1 MLGPLTNKPRKVE
14 GSLETTIGPTSRGQG
29 QSQGQLRGQ
38 WKGRS
43 LALLGGLLTTTSIPP
58 LGWWPLALLGLG
70 LLPVALESAARAR
83 SRLLIAGFFATA
95 LYVPSLWWL
104 TQFSLPGGIAIA
116 LIEVLITA
124 LTITVLVPRTQQSCR
139 WHSVV
144 SCTVA
149 VVSADALRS
158 LWPFGGL
165 PLGGI
170 DLGQADG
177 PFAALVTFGGRL
189 LLIGIVTL
197 LGGALVL
204 LLRSSVRPVKRTES
218 STVTRPAKR
227 TLRRPFGPLDGPF
240 ESAPTSVPKRR
251 STPFAVA
258 AACLLITVC
267 AHLFPD
273 GTHADRTLRVAIIQG
288 SGPLGV
294 RAVDDT
300 PDRAFNATMAAS
312 NLIQKPVD
320 LILWPENIVDAATF
334 STSIK
339 RQQIGALATAYGAPI
354 VAGVVE
360 DDLENPQRFRN
371 FSIVVGPGGN
381 IGDATTTRY
390 DKVRRV
396 PFGEVVY
403 FRSILRR
410 FTSDLQ
416 VRDARAGTKP
426 GVISTPF
433 GPMAIIISYEGFF
446 DDRARSGVR
455 AGGQALLLP
464 TNAASFTSS
473 HLPTQQ
479 VAAARLRARE
489 TGRWVAQAAPTGI
502 SMVMA
507 PNGEIVIRSAIQQ
520 RTALQATI
528 VLRHGLTPYARW
540 NDLPTLVLFAALGVL
555 GWTVAVRERSGKG
568 DSRTKPSLR
577 SD

>member
-1 MLGPLTNKPRKVE
+1 MLGPLTTMPSKVA
-14 GSLETTIGPTSRGQG
+14 GSLETTISRASRWRGL
-29 QSQGQLRGQ
+29 SQGQWR
-38 WKGRS
+38 GRS
-43 LALLGGLLTTTSIPP
+43 WALLGGLLTTASVPP
-58 LGWWPLALLGLG
+58 LGWWPLAILGLG
-70 LLPVALESAARAR
+70 LLPVALESAVWAG
-83 SRLLIAGFFATA
+83 SRLLTAVIFATA
-95 LYVPSLWWL
+95 FYVPSLWWL

-116 LIEVLITA
+116 LIEVFITA
-124 LTITVLVPRTQQSCR
+124 LTIMVLVPRTQQTR
-139 WHSVV
+139 RLYSVL

-149 VVSADALRS
+149 VVAADALRS

-189 LLIGIVTL
+189 LLIGVVTL

-204 LLRSSVRPVKRTES
+204 LLRSYSRPVSPAEKRPENRTVRQPFRS
-218 STVTRPAKR
+218 SPVSP
-227 TLRRPFGPLDGPF
+227 
-240 ESAPTSVPKRR
+240 ESAPANPPESPSRR
-251 STPFAVA
+251 RRAPFVA
-258 AACLLITVC
+258 AAGCLLITVC
-267 AHLFPD
+267 AHLLPD
-273 GTHADRTLRVAIIQG
+273 GTHAGRTLRVAIVQG

-294 RAVDDT
+294 KAADDT
-300 PDRAFNATMAAS
+300 PDRAFNATVAAT
-312 NLIQKPVD
+312 NLIRKPVD
-320 LILWPENIVDAATF
+320 VILWPENIVDAATF
-334 STSIK
+334 STSTK
-339 RQQIGALATAYGAPI
+339 RQEIGDLATAYGAPI

-360 DDLENPQRFRN
+360 DDLENPKRFRN
-371 FSIVVGPGGN
+371 FSIVVGPGGD

-403 FRSILRR
+403 FRSLLRR
-410 FTSDLQ
+410 FTSELQ

-507 PNGEIVIRSAIQQ
+507 PNGEIVTRSAIQQ

-540 NDLPTLVLFAALGVL
+540 NDLPALVLFAALGVL

-568 DSRTKPSLR
+568 ARRTKPSLR